1 MREFTFNRD
10 TKETK
15 ISIKINLDGSGTNK
29 IDTGIAFFDHMLQQI
44 STHSLID
51 LELKCDGDLKVDM
64 HHTVEDVG
72 IALGESIKNA
82 LGDKK
87 GITRFA
93 HSYVSFDETLTRSV
107 IDLCN
112 RPYFIWNVKTSLEK
126 VGEMDQELFSE
137 FFKSIVT
144 ESRMNCHIETLYG
157 KNNHH
162 IIESCFKSF
171 ALSLKKAISVDPR
184 KTSIPSSKGKL

>member
-15 ISIKINLDGSGTNK
+15 ISIKINLDGSGKNK

-51 LELKCDGDLKVDM
+51 LDLRCDGDLKVDM

-72 IALGESIKNA
+72 ISLGESIKNA

-171 ALSLKKAISVDPR
+171 AISLKKAISIDP
-184 KTSIPSSKGKL
+184 KKKDIPSSKGKL